1 MARTI
6 IKTGFGTEA
15 RTTGGYDLMDIK
27 GIGDSISLIKQSFNL
42 RELYKMVSPI
52 ILDSIKQRFEDGN
65 ASDPSNQW
73 DKLHSET
80 IRKKR
85 DSGYSNP
92 EQILVMSGDMMNSIR
107 VGRLT
112 SYDLK
117 IVCYDRKGPT
127 HEYGGI
133 GTDEDGESFDIPA
146 RPFMYLEPNIVAEV
160 WSVLND
166 FVNAGMSGISKKALS
181 NYKTVQA
188 GLPEKLTMNKQTKFD
203 LEVRI
208 NKKPVDDSIY
218 DPEGMT
224 EGW

>member
-27 GIGDSISLIKQSFNL
+27 GISDSISLIKQSFNL
-42 RELYKMVSPI
+42 KELYNIVSPI
-52 ILDSIKQRFEDGN
+52 ILDSVKQRFEDGN

-73 DKLHSET
+73 KKLHSET
-80 IRKKR
+80 VRRKR
-85 DSGYSNP
+85 DDGYSNP
-92 EQILVMSGDMMNSIR
+92 EQILVMTGDMMESIR
-107 VGRLT
+107 VGKLT

-117 IVCYDRKGPT
+117 IVCYDHKGPT

-146 RPFMYLEPNIVAEV
+146 RPFMYMEPNIVAEI
-160 WSVLND
+160 WSTLID
-166 FVNAGMSGISKKALS
+166 FVDAGMSGMIEKALP
-181 NYKTVQA
+181 NYQSERA
-188 GLPEKLTMNKQTKFD
+188 SLPKKLTMNKQTRFD